1 MYARSDLMSRI
12 IKICRGGKKE
22 TKKKKN
28 DFRCKLEFKLHDMI
42 MCKEE
47 SVIIKITT
55 VFLDEK
61 LLL

>member
-1 MYARSDLMSRI
+1 ME
-12 IKICRGGKKE
+12 KKRR
-22 TKKKKN
+22 KKKN
-28 DFRCKLEFKLHDMI
+28 DFSCKLEFKLHDMI

>member
-1 MYARSDLMSRI
+1 MEK
-12 IKICRGGKKE
+12 KIR
-22 TKKKKN
+22 KKKN

>member
-1 MYARSDLMSRI
+1 MSRI
-12 IKICRGGKKE
+12 IKICRDGKKE
-22 TKKKKN
+22 TKKKN

-61 LLL
+61 ILL